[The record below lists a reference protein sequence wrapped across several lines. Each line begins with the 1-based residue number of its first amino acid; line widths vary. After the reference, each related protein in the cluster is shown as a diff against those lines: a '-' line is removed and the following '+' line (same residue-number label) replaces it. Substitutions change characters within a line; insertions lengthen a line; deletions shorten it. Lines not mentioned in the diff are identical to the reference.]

1 MRDTLRAT
9 DKRVSE
15 LDSKAA
21 EQFDATILHNRVY
34 EAIGQ
39 DDEVRQLVD
48 VAERAYRLE
57 EDKEYVRR
65 VRRAAFGAAEQLNEQ
80 IDFVVDAAVAA
91 ECEAVI
97 EDARDGWF
105 DDHAEDEEIEAAFH
119 EACAWLAEHGD
130 AACDAGIDVDA
141 VVWDADADNAEVT
154 PDV

>member
-91 ECEAVI
+91 ECATVI
-97 EDARDGWF
+97 KDARTDWF
-105 DDHAEDEEIEAAFH
+105 DGHVDDDEVEAAVE
-119 EACAWLAEHGD
+119 EAKAWLAEHGD
-130 AACDAGIDVDA
+130 AASDAGVDMEA
-141 VVWDADADNAEVT
+141 VVWGDDSDNQEVT
-154 PDV
+154 ADV